1 MSIMINAFGHV
12 FYAAGSALALAVAVL
27 YLASRAVGAG
37 ENWVYR
43 RYEIDR
49 HTWLPKRRWYGT
61 GRTLTARDGGQFYV
75 HDFDRRPEG
84 ADQPWVLVSDMN
96 DEAPS
101 RWRPTSEFLRPLDP
115 QRRGSRKAATDR

>member
-1 MSIMINAFGHV
+1 MSITLTIFSYTVH
-12 FYAAGSALALAVAVL
+12 AAGSTLAAAVAVI

-37 ENWVYR
+37 ENWLYR
-43 RYEIDR
+43 RYEINR
-49 HTWLPKRRWYGT
+49 LRPKRRWYGT

-84 ADQPWVLVSDMN
+84 ADQPWVLVSDIGD

-101 RWRPTSEFLRPLDP
+101 RWRPTSEFLRPTDAP
-115 QRRGSRKAATDR
+115 PSTARTEATDR